1 MEHWRRTAMI
11 LYHDDLLIEYYE
23 EYKSTMPVGT
33 ATLDIEQYR
42 VRIFEPLLEEI
53 HNDRQV

>member
-1 MEHWRRTAMI
+1 MI

-42 VRIFEPLLEEI
+42 VSIFEPLLEEI

>member
-1 MEHWRRTAMI
+1 MI

-23 EYKSTMPVGT
+23 EYKTTMPAGT